1 MKETIKLILIYSVL
15 FGVLAAGIFVL
26 FILAHKSFIQYGD
39 GYKQGY
45 FWVIEV
51 RQQLQDLAA
60 GKGFHF
66 WSWSN
71 GLGMNAPLGY
81 IIDPFMIIAAL
92 FPPGAIELGYTV
104 SNLLKLYFGGLVFLI
119 FCNYVNLD
127 GYKCVVGSL
136 CYAFSAWFIEV
147 ALCQSSLLMNAY
159 LFPLLVLSV
168 EWVYR
173 KRSPVFFILVVAY
186 YMMRT
191 FYFSYMSAIVI
202 ILYILLRYF
211 AYSEFNVK
219 EYIIN
224 AVKFICYGICGCLIS
239 FITMLP
245 YVSEIY
251 DASTDSST
259 DTSSILF
266 GLSYYIEF
274 GKRLLGHDRRLS

>member
-104 SNLLKLYFGGLVFLI
+104 SNLLKLYFGGVAENDVSIATVTEFEKEVESDLAVLRTYKDNLSTVLDERDHVFFYLTVT
-119 FCNYVNLD
+119 F
-127 GYKCVVGSL
+127 G
-136 CYAFSAWFIEV
+136 IETYE
-147 ALCQSSLLMNAY
+147 AY
-159 LFPLLVLSV
+159 LRWCADAKKILSGKKIV
-168 EWVYR
+168 R
-173 KRSPVFFILVVAY
+173 NKR
-186 YMMRT
+186 
-191 FYFSYMSAIVI
+191 
-202 ILYILLRYF
+202 
-211 AYSEFNVK
+211 
-219 EYIIN
+219 
-224 AVKFICYGICGCLIS
+224 
-239 FITMLP
+239 
-245 YVSEIY
+245 
-251 DASTDSST
+251 
-259 DTSSILF
+259 
-266 GLSYYIEF
+266 
-274 GKRLLGHDRRLS
+274 

>member
-1 MKETIKLILIYSVL
+1 MKKTIKLILIYTVL

-45 FWVIEV
+45 FWVVEV

-60 GKGFHF
+60 EKGFHF

-119 FCNYVNLD
+119 FCSYVNLD
-127 GYKCVVGSL
+127 GYKCVIGSL

-159 LFPLLVLSV
+159 RTVCGMGVQKKKSRFLYSCSCILHDEDLLLLIHVCHCHHSLHFASLF
-168 EWVYR
+168 R
-173 KRSPVFFILVVAY
+173 IQ
-186 YMMRT
+186 
-191 FYFSYMSAIVI
+191 
-202 ILYILLRYF
+202 
-211 AYSEFNVK
+211 
-219 EYIIN
+219 
-224 AVKFICYGICGCLIS
+224 
-239 FITMLP
+239 
-245 YVSEIY
+245 
-251 DASTDSST
+251 
-259 DTSSILF
+259 
-266 GLSYYIEF
+266 
-274 GKRLLGHDRRLS
+274 